1 MFKVSAVRSDGRRQ
15 RTSYSLGS
23 GNEDGAFEITMSGVI
38 RVRDSR
44 SIDYETSPQMKLV
57 VVAQADGS
65 TGPQLYGYTQVLI
78 NLIDQ
83 NDNTPKF
90 TQQQYSAVVWEGNN
104 KGTFVMQVSHHLQI
118 GFLLHILSLFT
129 RCVNPKHSISH
140 GTI

>member
-104 KGTFVMQVSHHLQI
+104 KGTFVMQVSH
-118 GFLLHILSLFT
+118 GFLLHIL
-129 RCVNPKHSISH
+129 
-140 GTI
+140 